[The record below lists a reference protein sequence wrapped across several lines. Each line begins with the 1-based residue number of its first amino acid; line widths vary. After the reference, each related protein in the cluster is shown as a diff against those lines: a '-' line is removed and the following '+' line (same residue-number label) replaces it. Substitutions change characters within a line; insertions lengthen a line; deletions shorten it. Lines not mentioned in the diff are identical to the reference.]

1 MSERSRR
8 DVPVR
13 QRDARPFLAFH
24 LRACAERAVDKNGEL
39 LLLVA
44 RWVENLPAG
53 NAQMRRIE
61 ATGSLDYADGSWH
74 GGPAADRLIASLSA
88 SDEAGWTEWL
98 RAFADAV
105 EAHWVVQST

>member
-24 LRACAERAVDKNGEL
+24 LRACAERAADTNGEL
-39 LLLVA
+39 LLLLA

-61 ATGSLDYADGSWH
+61 ATGSLDYTDGSWH
-74 GGPAADRLIASLSA
+74 GGPTGDRLIESFSA
-88 SDEAGWTEWL
+88 TDETGWTAWL
-98 RAFADAV
+98 MALADAV
-105 EAHWVVQST
+105 EAHWVVQHT